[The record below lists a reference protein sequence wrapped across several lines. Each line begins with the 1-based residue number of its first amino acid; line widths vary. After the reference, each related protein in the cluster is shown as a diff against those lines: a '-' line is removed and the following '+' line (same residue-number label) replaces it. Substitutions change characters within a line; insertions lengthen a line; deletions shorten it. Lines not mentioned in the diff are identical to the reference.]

1 MSLKSAYRQIGFMC
15 KHFMVRKRSKNP
27 KDLFCLERAYEEAGE
42 YALMVQLKNQQHIEQ
57 VIEDK
62 NITKEYYSDEIQK
75 DKRYL
80 GLMQLGIEFLTMCC
94 ELEDLKEAHE
104 IMHDKV
110 QEELKK
116 ETSHADRT

>member
-1 MSLKSAYRQIGFMC
+1 MSLKIAYRQIGFMF

-42 YALMVQLKNQQHIEQ
+42 YASMVQLKNQQHIEQ

-62 NITKEYYSDEIQK
+62 NITKEYYSDEIRK

-80 GLMQLGIEFLTMCC
+80 GLMQLGIEFLNMRC
-94 ELEDLKEAHE
+94 ELEDLQEAHE

-116 ETSHADRT
+116 EMSHADRT